1 MAKQSREADQR
12 FADATDSS
20 RRIIRRA
27 MVHHY
32 EACAEKAAGC
42 ATGLE
47 AAQAILAE
55 LRRTLGEGPEKDG
68 ENVAQR

>member
-1 MAKQSREADQR
+1 MAKRDPAADQR
-12 FADATDSS
+12 FVDMTDSS

-47 AAQAILAE
+47 AAAAILAE
-55 LRRTLGEGPEKDG
+55 LRRTLGGDPKKD
-68 ENVAQR
+68 